1 VRRDEQEG
9 LERERPRLQA
19 GFAMELSD
27 RLTRCWREVAMV
39 AMNGERK
46 ASTAGTQ
53 NLGLQV
59 ATDERSDYQGA

>member
-19 GFAMELSD
+19 GFGMELSD
-27 RLTRCWREVAMV
+27 RLTRGWSEV

-46 ASTAGTQ
+46 VATPGTQ

-59 ATDERSDYQGA
+59 ATDERSEYQGA